1 MDPKDVTVE
10 ILKDIR
16 QEMRETKGELRQTRT
31 ELSERIAETNL
42 RIDETNLR
50 LGETNQ
56 RIVASEI
63 RIATAITGLAGTV
76 GEMRDAYRASNDLRP
91 RVERCESEIA
101 EIKRRLPDA

>member
-1 MDPKDVTVE
+1 MDPEDVTVE
-10 ILKDIR
+10 ILEDLR
-16 QEMRETKGELRQTRT
+16 QDMRETKDELRLTRT
-31 ELSERIAETNL
+31 ELSERI
-42 RIDETNLR
+42 D
-50 LGETNQ
+50 ETNQ

-76 GEMRDAYRASNDLRP
+76 GEMRDGYRASNDLRP